1 MTALFSFFNCHF
13 KIIVLCASSLQR
25 DTWSFL
31 STSFIYSEIFILFPF
46 FFNLSW
52 FFPFGSVVGFVASTP
67 FFIAFEKWGAFI
79 LIKLK
84 MYYKSFRCPTT
95 CRSHKHQ
102 ECSIKEAFSFKK
114 KTPGIRVCCLPAL
127 TSCTG
132 KIFPYPVVITAQRWS
147 GKEQRKLNMLFLV
160 VGALSLCRCLST
172 SCACKEKGSGHD
184 VHWRQMGQKD
194 LSISWFPTTVFFCG
208 PCARVAAWGPDGD
221 EVLANTVLQS
231 CFT

>member
-84 MYYKSFRCPTT
+84 MYYKNFRCPTI

-147 GKEQRKLNMLFLV
+147 GEEQRKLNVLFLV
-160 VGALSLCRCLST
+160 VGALCRCLST

-184 VHWRQMGQKD
+184 VHWRQTGQKD
-194 LSISWFPTTVFFCG
+194 LSISWFPMTVFFCG

-221 EVLANTVLQS
+221 KVLANTVLQS
-231 CFT
+231 CFA